1 MANQFIIK
9 NGLVVNSGGISLSSG
24 DLSITGSMNVSENLV
39 VEGTITAQEFNTEYV
54 SSSIVFSSGS
64 TKFGDTSDDTH
75 DFTGSINVNGEINV
89 WNANDPKVTLTTQG
103 GDAYSLGVDDSDSDK
118 FKISRSTSVGT
129 NPIYTYNYNGG
140 SPQTLIQGDL
150 SIPSTTQF
158 SGGEL
163 VKINSSGFLVPAVA
177 NTDYVPTGSTPD
189 IYVLNSVTT
198 YVDFKSN
205 TTGALPFGG
214 IVDVAPINLWQGVWI
229 APADGYIEKIYVSP
243 ENTNTTTAQFS
254 IQPYKNGSTLGS
266 SVSNLMGAPG
276 NNVEYTFGTPSYP
289 FSAGDRISLYLD
301 KNTNTS
307 DFYAFQVV
315 FRLGNN

>member
-24 DLSITGSMNVSENLV
+24 DLSITGSMNVSENLI

-64 TKFGDTSDDTH
+64 TKFGDTSDDSH

-89 WNANDPKVTLTTQG
+89 WNASDPKVTLTTQG

-150 SIPSTTQF
+150 SIPSTSQF

-163 VKINSSGFLVPAVA
+163 VKINPSGFLVAAVA

-205 TTGALPFGG
+205 TTGALPWGG
-214 IVDVAPINLWQGVWI
+214 IVDVAPINLWFGVWI

-243 ENTNTTTAQFS
+243 ENTNTTTDQLS
-254 IQPYKNGSTLGS
+254 IQLYKNGSTQGS
-266 SVSNLMGAPG
+266 AQSELMGSPG
-276 NNVEYTFGTPSYP
+276 NNVEYTFGPVSYS
-289 FSAGDRISLYLD
+289 FSAGDRISLYLN

>member
-24 DLSITGSMNVSENLV
+24 DLSITGSMNVSENLI

-64 TKFGDTSDDTH
+64 TKFGDTSDDSH

-89 WNANDPKVTLTTQG
+89 WNASDPKVTLTTQG

-150 SIPSTTQF
+150 SIPSTSQF

-163 VKINSSGFLVPAVA
+163 VKINPSGFLVAAVA

-205 TTGALPFGG
+205 TTGALPWGG
-214 IVDVAPINLWQGVWI
+214 IVDVAPINLWFGVWI

-243 ENTNTTTAQFS
+243 ENTNTTTDQLS
-254 IQPYKNGSTLGS
+254 IQLYKNGSTQGS
-266 SVSNLMGAPG
+266 AQSELMGSPG
-276 NNVEYTFGTPSYP
+276 NNVEYTFGSVSYS
-289 FSAGDRISLYLD
+289 FSAGDRISLYLN